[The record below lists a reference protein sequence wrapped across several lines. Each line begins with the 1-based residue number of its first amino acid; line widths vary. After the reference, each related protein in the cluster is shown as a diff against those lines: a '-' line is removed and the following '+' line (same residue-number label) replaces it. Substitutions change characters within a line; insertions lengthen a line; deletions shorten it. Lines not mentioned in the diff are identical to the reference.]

1 MAGELTVRATGQ
13 KSRSGF
19 TLVEVLVALVVVAVA
34 LGALAHGATRS
45 LDHQYR
51 IERQT
56 LALWMASN
64 QLAELELEARIEP
77 GTRSGTTRMA
87 DRDWRWETRIEPAP
101 GEELWRIDVTV
112 FDEAEAPLITHSGFL
127 PR

>member
-1 MAGELTVRATGQ
+1 MNM
-13 KSRSGF
+13 RSLAPHRRDGF
-19 TLVEVLVALVVVAVA
+19 TLIEVLVALVVVAVA
-34 LGALAHGATRS
+34 LGALTHSSTRA

-64 QLAELELEARIEP
+64 RLAELELEARIEP
-77 GTRSGTTRMA
+77 GVRTGSTRMA
-87 DRDWRWETRIEPAP
+87 QHDWRWETRIEPAP
-101 GEELWRIDVTV
+101 GDELWRIDVTV
-112 FDEAEAPLITHSGFL
+112 FDETEAPLITHSGFL